1 MSKPAAVERHRCGRT
16 VRSHSWRT
24 AMDYMLMFY
33 ETKADFDR
41 RSARDDSQPYW
52 AGWMSYVQA
61 MHASGLVKCGA
72 GLQPPATATTL
83 RTSAGK
89 RHVQDGPFAD
99 TKEQLAGFFVIDVPD
114 LDTALAWAS
123 RGACAGA
130 GGFEGRRVLPPPPAA

>member
-1 MSKPAAVERHRCGRT
+1 
-16 VRSHSWRT
+16 
-24 AMDYMLMFY
+24 MDYMLMFY
-33 ETKADFDR
+33 EPAAQFEQRRDR
-41 RSARDDSQPYW
+41 VQSQPYW
-52 AGWMSYVQA
+52 AAWMAYVQA
-61 MHASGLVKCGA
+61 MHASGLVKSGA

-123 RGACAGA
+123 RAPCAA
-130 GGFEGRRVLPPPPAA
+130 TGGVEVRPVLPPPAAS

>member
-1 MSKPAAVERHRCGRT
+1 
-16 VRSHSWRT
+16 
-24 AMDYMLMFY
+24 MDYMLMFY

-61 MHASGLVKCGA
+61 MHASGLVKSGA

-99 TKEQLAGFFVIDVPD
+99 TKEQLGGFFVIDVPD

-123 RGACAGA
+123 RAPCAA
-130 GGFEGRRVLPPPPAA
+130 TGGVEVRPVLPPPAAA